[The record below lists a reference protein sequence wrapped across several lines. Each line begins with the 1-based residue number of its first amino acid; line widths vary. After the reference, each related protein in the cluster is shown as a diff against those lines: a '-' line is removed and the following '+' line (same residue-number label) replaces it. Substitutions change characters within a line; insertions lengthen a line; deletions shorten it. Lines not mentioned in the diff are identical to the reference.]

1 MSIEQPLKDQIAVVT
16 GSTQGLGEVTVK
28 LLAERGVTG
37 AIVTGRNQARG
48 EQVVADL
55 AAAGCEAH
63 FVKAEL
69 SDVEQCRQIVRA
81 ADEKFGRLNI
91 LVNAGALTVRG
102 TIWDT
107 TPELFDAMMQIN
119 VRAPFFLMQEA
130 IRIMEREKIEGS
142 IINISSVA
150 SHGSLPMLAPYAT
163 SKGALNILTRNVA
176 WSVSRHRIRVN
187 ALNLGWMDSPGEDVI
202 QRKFHSNGEDW
213 LEKAEAQQPFGRL
226 LKTDE
231 VARAIAWLA
240 SSESGMMTGA
250 LIDFDQTVIGA
261 GQPPI
266 PTPIDEWEPVSGVSF
281 RF

>member
-1 MSIEQPLKDQIAVVT
+1 MSIDLPLKDQIAVVT
-16 GSTQGLGEVTVK
+16 GSTQGLGEVTIK
-28 LLAERGVTG
+28 LLAERGIAG
-37 AIVTGRNQARG
+37 AIVTGRDQARG
-48 EQVVADL
+48 ERVVSDL
-55 AAAGCEAH
+55 VDAGCVAH

-69 SDVEQCRQIVRA
+69 SDVEQCRQIIRV

-107 TPELFDAMMQIN
+107 TPELFDSMMQIN

-130 IRIMEREKIEGS
+130 IRIMEREKTEGT
-142 IINISSVA
+142 IVNISSVA
-150 SHGSLPMLAPYAT
+150 AHGSLPMLAPYAT

-176 WSVSRHRIRVN
+176 WSVSRHKIRVN

-202 QRKFHSNGEDW
+202 QRRFHSDGKDW
-213 LEKAEAQQPFGRL
+213 LEQAESEQPFGRL

-266 PTPIDEWEPVSGVSF
+266 PAPIDEWDPVSGVSF
-281 RF
+281 KF